1 MYTFVRGRKLSHY
14 HNIDCITFKF
24 KIMVN
29 KTQTYIRVRTRSLL
43 LESFSP
49 AEAARVF
56 DVDYRNMCAYLRGSK
71 DIPLNLCFEVLDY
84 LCAKVVIF
92 RGI

>member
-1 MYTFVRGRKLSHY
+1 M
-14 HNIDCITFKF
+14 I
-24 KIMVN
+24 N
-29 KTQTYIRVRTRSLL
+29 KTQTYIRVKTRSLL

-49 AEAARVF
+49 AEAARIF

-84 LCAKVVIF
+84 LGAKVVIF
-92 RGI
+92 RGV